1 MAVGRLFLCLFL
13 IVKVTDDICRKNIS
27 TYAACNSN
35 KEIDNV
41 GHDSTSSLSED
52 IYVNWTLLFR
62 CDSITAY
69 YPSHIAEN
77 ETMVFICTSILSYQ
91 RGTCQPWKN
100 KCSNKWDCFGVF
112 VLHDENLPYIPHFRS
127 SYRTNDQFALDG
139 ENLTSSI
146 PKIISPRKI
155 EKISNKREKNIIE
168 PFQNWCC
175 IVLNQRKTL
184 KFMRLLRLRRK
195 IYGKNSQTNIQLWYC
210 REQSAHQIGIQSY
223 RMWHRRQR
231 WTTIHRV

>member
-69 YPSHIAEN
+69 YPSHIAK
-77 ETMVFICTSILSYQ
+77 MKRWCLSARLYYLTKE
-91 RGTCQPWKN
+91 GLVNHK
-100 KCSNKWDCFGVF
+100 
-112 VLHDENLPYIPHFRS
+112 
-127 SYRTNDQFALDG
+127 RTNVRTN
-139 ENLTSSI
+139 E
-146 PKIISPRKI
+146 
-155 EKISNKREKNIIE
+155 
-168 PFQNWCC
+168 
-175 IVLNQRKTL
+175 IVLEFSSRTTKT
-184 KFMRLLRLRRK
+184 
-195 IYGKNSQTNIQLWYC
+195 SP
-210 REQSAHQIGIQSY
+210 
-223 RMWHRRQR
+223 
-231 WTTIHRV
+231 

>member
-62 CDSITAY
+62 CDFITAY

-91 RGTCQPWKN
+91 GGLVNHKRTNVRTDKIALSFRPEWRKPPHN
-100 KCSNKWDCFGVF
+100 IST
-112 VLHDENLPYIPHFRS
+112 HFRS
-127 SYRTNDQFALDG
+127 SYRTNDLFALYG
-139 ENLTSSI
+139 ENHTSSI
-146 PKIISPRKI
+146 PKIIPARKI
-155 EKISNKREKNIIE
+155 EVIPTKREKNIIE
-168 PFQNWCC
+168 QFQNQCC
-175 IVLNQRKTL
+175 IVLNQRKIL
-184 KFMRLLRLRRK
+184 KLMRLLRLRT
-195 IYGKNSQTNIQLWYC
+195 GSQD
-210 REQSAHQIGIQSY
+210 
-223 RMWHRRQR
+223 RM
-231 WTTIHRV
+231 

>member
-77 ETMVFICTSILSYQ
+77 ETIVFICTSILSYQ
-91 RGTCQPWKN
+91 RGTCQP
-100 KCSNKWDCFGVF
+100 
-112 VLHDENLPYIPHFRS
+112 
-127 SYRTNDQFALDG
+127 
-139 ENLTSSI
+139 
-146 PKIISPRKI
+146 
-155 EKISNKREKNIIE
+155 
-168 PFQNWCC
+168 
-175 IVLNQRKTL
+175 
-184 KFMRLLRLRRK
+184 
-195 IYGKNSQTNIQLWYC
+195 
-210 REQSAHQIGIQSY
+210 
-223 RMWHRRQR
+223 
-231 WTTIHRV
+231 